1 MQIDFEWH
9 TKKLDSAKKET
20 FEKLIK
26 MRIASVAKN
35 CFGRDAPPL
44 IVSLI
49 EEESPAYKVRGAAS
63 TVESGEKKEVIELEI
78 DQGFFIKCNK
88 FDWFDPKNK
97 L

>member
-26 MRIASVAKN
+26 MRIASVAEN

-49 EEESPAYKVRGAAS
+49 EEESPAHNEGLHLLLKV
-63 TVESGEKKEVIELEI
+63 EKKR
-78 DQGFFIKCNK
+78 K
-88 FDWFDPKNK
+88 
-97 L
+97 